1 MGLEKVPPVFVRD
14 LILTWHSETKARGGG
29 RQFFTGFGA
38 EVRGGPTLGLEFL

>member
-38 EVRGGPTLGLEFL
+38 EVRGRPTLGLEFL